1 MAKKRKQEMLHVSV
15 LISAAPIAELQPH
28 PENPRDV
35 RLDEE
40 FLASIRGV
48 GVIEPLTV
56 RELDGTWQVLSGHRR
71 FAAAQQQGRE
81 SVPIPKHGEVGDREA
96 FDIVAMANLH
106 EDLTPLE
113 EGKRAALWLDRYDQ
127 DAEAV
132 AGKLG
137 KTARWVV
144 QHAQIHRNLVA
155 DWYAALQSSPMLGEM
170 TDRWTASH
178 WAVIARL
185 PHRMQVEQVKKFQR
199 GAYCS
204 FDRWSVRELERRI
217 GLEMLALAK
226 APFDTASCQ
235 GCLNRTGAQP
245 AFLWADE
252 ADGATGA
259 KEKCL
264 DRKCWDKK
272 CIAAEKKQV
281 RQMVEEKGVP
291 DALRLNLLTEPTD
304 WHKHEAWRKQV
315 RGLKKVH
322 GTQLVGESDVELVKK
337 GDKGAVPAIV
347 VAGRGKGAV
356 KWVKPKPVK
365 KLNKADSAKRYQEQL
380 AERQRWNAI
389 EKRLVAGIGAME
401 PPGLSRIALLAIFI
415 EFADDVTKWFAEYE
429 AASDVIEWT
438 RERLW
443 KEFQESASRYLPLE
457 TDQYQALSDF
467 LCLGIDVQ
475 AAYDEIV
482 AAETETSPKKG
493 RKKKIVGVCRVC
505 GCTDDDCSGCIER
518 TGEAC
523 HWVEPDLCSA
533 CVGVET

>member
-15 LISAAPIAELQPH
+15 VISAAPIAELQPH
-28 PENPRDV
+28 PDNPRDV

-71 FAAAQQQGRE
+71 LAAAKQLGLE
-81 SVPIPKHGEVGDREA
+81 SVPIRNLGEVGDREA

-113 EGKRAALWLDRYDQ
+113 EGKRVAMWLDRYEQ

-132 AGKLG
+132 ASKLG

-144 QHAQIHRNLVA
+144 QHAQIYRALSQE
-155 DWYAALQSSPMLGEM
+155 WLAALKSSQVKYGTSLREQ

-185 PHRMQVEQVKKFQR
+185 PERIQAEQLKRFQS
-199 GAYCS
+199 GSHCS
-204 FDRWSVRELERRI
+204 FDRWSVKDLEGRI
-217 GLEMLALAK
+217 ALETLELAK
-226 APFDTASCQ
+226 APFDIATYSACVD
-235 GCLNRTGAQP
+235 RTGAQP

-315 RGLKKVH
+315 SGLKKAH
-322 GTQLVGESDVELVKK
+322 GKQLVGESDVELVKK

-356 KWVKPKPVK
+356 KWVKPKPVEK
-365 KLNKADSAKRYQEQL
+365 GVKLNNADYAKRHQEQL

-389 EKRLVAGIGAME
+389 EKRLVAGIGAMD
-401 PPGLSRIALLAIFI
+401 PPELSRIAMLAPFI
-415 EFADDVTKWFAEYE
+415 DFAGDVKEWFAEYE
-429 AASDVIEWT
+429 AASDGIAWT
-438 RERLW
+438 RGRLW
-443 KEFQESASRYLPLE
+443 KEFQESASHYLPFNTE
-457 TDQYQALSDF
+457 EYQAMSDF
-467 LCLGIDVQ
+467 LGLGIDVQ
-475 AAYDEIV
+475 GAYDEIV

-493 RKKKIVGVCRVC
+493 RKKKIVGV
-505 GCTDDDCSGCIER
+505 
-518 TGEAC
+518 
-523 HWVEPDLCSA
+523 LC
-533 CVGVET
+533 